1 MTAIVWLETQISK
14 IWICPRKIGDEKDAN
29 AHRRIRCIC
38 RDYGFQRNSDRQYK
52 DNYRFDKPG
61 EKAKH
66 NSTILERKVHCHL
79 RHLFFAAVDALLG
92 FKNDINISR
101 SLGVEIMLYAS
112 AQRQIKRAV
121 DLIGVKSG
129 CLDLALVIVDK
140 NKAAIRR
147 SLSTIAECMG
157 KAPDESVLGVS
168 GEKEREI
175 QRVFGI
181 SETEILATNSG
192 NPNEALLNLVIERMA
207 LLVTQL

>member
-1 MTAIVWLETQISK
+1 MKRMLTRIEEYDVYAEITGFRGIQIDNTKRITDLTNQEKRRNITVQFLNAKCIVTW
-14 IWICPRKIGDEKDAN
+14 
-29 AHRRIRCIC
+29 
-38 RDYGFQRNSDRQYK
+38 
-52 DNYRFDKPG
+52 
-61 EKAKH
+61 
-66 NSTILERKVHCHL
+66 

-192 NPNEALLNLVIERMA
+192 NPNEALLNLVMERMA